1 MEKENKKR
9 STKGTKV
16 KETDNGIQYFA
27 VGLFLGCVITGLYY
41 SYKENKDKW
50 SVTIINKNKT

>member
-16 KETDNGIQYFA
+16 KETGIQYFA
-27 VGLFLGCVITGLYY
+27 AGLFLGCVITGLYY

-50 SVTIINKNKT
+50 GVTIINKNKT